1 MTDPLIGQTLGGRYR
16 IERLLGAGGMG
27 AVYEAIQTD
36 IKRRVAVKI
45 LHVAK
50 ATPEERTRFER
61 EARALTAIHSP
72 HVVEIRDFQI
82 PPDGPPFLVMEYL
95 EGQSLSAL
103 VKRDGALAPERVAK
117 IALQVLTALT
127 EVHRLDI
134 VHRDVKPA
142 NVVLVPSAALGEIVK
157 LVDFGVSTADVTMIP
172 ATLGTAFV
180 GTLPYMAPEQAMG
193 EGVDGRSD
201 VYGVGASMY
210 YACTLR
216 RPVEGDT
223 PAAIVQQLL
232 KGAVTPIASLRPE
245 LDPTFARIV
254 DRALAHDPA
263 MRWQSAAEMAKALVE
278 WLDPAAPK
286 HEPPPPPS
294 ALPTRVLSEPMPAA
308 PARKRARAPTVAVG
322 VGVVAFAA
330 IGALV
335 VRSSVLA
342 PQTPSVAQALDASVP
357 PPPSM
362 VILEPLSSLTPSAS
376 ASAHTAAATVP
387 TAPKPMQRAAE
398 DATTVAAP
406 TVAPGTDPHATG
418 KPCGTFDMCPGSE
431 RCVRG
436 QCHCWGGR
444 VWCGGDCI
452 MMDVDNCGACS
463 HRCPLD
469 TVCLPLD
476 GSGDLGC
483 VTCDVLERR
492 EHRPAGTM
500 KACGGRYCLDLLTNS
515 LNCGACGHACDPS
528 RHETC
533 TAGKCVAVY

>member
-103 VKRDGALAPERVAK
+103 VKRDGALPPERVAK

-223 PAAIVQQLL
+223 PAAIVERLMA
-232 KGAVTPIASLRPE
+232 GRRPPISTHRAD
-245 LDPTFARIV
+245 LDPSHRGQRRQRDRRKLPDAARGV
-254 DRALAHDPA
+254 ERADCVHHDVHAGGSGERRNGKP
-263 MRWQSAAEMAKALVE
+263 
-278 WLDPAAPK
+278 
-286 HEPPPPPS
+286 
-294 ALPTRVLSEPMPAA
+294 
-308 PARKRARAPTVAVG
+308 RARFLP
-322 VGVVAFAA
+322 
-330 IGALV
+330 
-335 VRSSVLA
+335 
-342 PQTPSVAQALDASVP
+342 ASC
-357 PPPSM
+357 
-362 VILEPLSSLTPSAS
+362 
-376 ASAHTAAATVP
+376 
-387 TAPKPMQRAAE
+387 
-398 DATTVAAP
+398 
-406 TVAPGTDPHATG
+406 
-418 KPCGTFDMCPGSE
+418 CGQD
-431 RCVRG
+431 R
-436 QCHCWGGR
+436 
-444 VWCGGDCI
+444 
-452 MMDVDNCGACS
+452 N
-463 HRCPLD
+463 
-469 TVCLPLD
+469 
-476 GSGDLGC
+476 DL
-483 VTCDVLERR
+483 
-492 EHRPAGTM
+492 
-500 KACGGRYCLDLLTNS
+500 
-515 LNCGACGHACDPS
+515 
-528 RHETC
+528 
-533 TAGKCVAVY
+533 